1 MRAVSDYRI
10 DLAASPDEGGI
21 ARTAA
26 AVFDRVWRCA
36 FTAPGFCLLDLGPAV
51 DSHKLRT
58 LMLRLKERLGEV
70 CLARTG
76 RRFALRSVGRFDQ
89 QETTKFHLDGGPEA
103 SLLMLGYEA
112 SRVRSRL
119 ALADYT
125 RCAFDLGITP
135 ERFLHEHNPM
145 FAPGARLLE
154 PYVTEVRQA
163 AAEHLQILLINN
175 SWLPFTP
182 ARTNPLG
189 VMHRAEMLNP
199 SAAETRI
206 VNSAMLE
213 LADPATPEAV
223 DVAKQDEFVRTDA
236 ISQKLY

>member
-10 DLAASPDEGGI
+10 DLTASPDEGGV
-21 ARTAA
+21 ARAA
-26 AVFDRVWRCA
+26 EGVYDRVWRFDFA
-36 FTAPGFCLLDLGPAV
+36 APGFCLLDLGPAV
-51 DSHKLRT
+51 DSHNLRR

-70 CLARTG
+70 CLSRTG

-89 QETTKFHLDGGPEA
+89 QETTRFHLDGGPEA
-103 SLLMLGYEA
+103 SLLMLGYEP
-112 SRVRSRL
+112 SRVGSRL
-119 ALADYT
+119 SLADYT

-145 FAPGARLLE
+145 FAPGARLLAS
-154 PYVTEVRQA
+154 YVTEVQQA
-163 AAEHLQILLINN
+163 APEHSQILLINN

-189 VMHRAEMLNP
+189 VMHRAEMLTP
-199 SAAETRI
+199 STTERRI

-213 LADPATPEAV
+213 LADPAAAEAV
-223 DVAKQDEFVRTDA
+223 DAAKQDDFVRTDA

>member
-1 MRAVSDYRI
+1 MREVSDYRI
-10 DLAASPDEGGI
+10 DLTSSPDRGGV
-21 ARTAA
+21 ARAAA
-26 AVFDRVWRCA
+26 AVFERVWRYDFA
-36 FTAPGFCLLDLGPAV
+36 APGFCLLDLGPAV
-51 DSHKLRT
+51 DSNGLRG
-58 LMLRLKERLGEV
+58 LMLLLKERLGEV
-70 CLARTG
+70 CRARTG
-76 RRFALRSVGRFDQ
+76 RRFALRAVGRFDQ

-103 SLLMLGYEA
+103 SLLMLGYEPSRVA
-112 SRVRSRL
+112 SRLS
-119 ALADYT
+119 LADYT

-145 FAPGARLLE
+145 FAPGARLLAN
-154 PYVTEVRQA
+154 YVTEVQQA
-163 AAEHLQILLINN
+163 APAHSQILLINN

-213 LADPATPEAV
+213 LADPAAAEAV
-223 DVAKQDEFVRTDA
+223 DACRQEEFVRTDA